1 MLNIEK
7 FADEIKEQIANG
19 KEGMAC
25 AVQNL
30 KNNGSYSCQLCT
42 ACEVDALNWLS
53 QEYKEPLLSL
63 KDKQYLED
71 TLKYYQD
78 CVANLAIE
86 YHVEADYSVRTL
98 KIKLNIPQIVGGKTI
113 KYVTWW
119 LALPILDKSLLEKLD
134 VAREYTLDELELYKE
149 VEN

>member
-7 FADEIKEQIANG
+7 FADEIKKQITNDG
-19 KEGMAC
+19 KALAC
-25 AVQNL
+25 IVQNL

-42 ACEVDALNWLS
+42 ACEVDALNWLL

-78 CVANLAIE
+78 CVASLAIE
-86 YHVEADYSVRTL
+86 YRAEADCSVRTL
-98 KIKLNIPQIVGGKTI
+98 KIKLNIPQILGDKTI
-113 KYVTWW
+113 KY
-119 LALPILDKSLLEKLD
+119 A
-134 VAREYTLDELELYKE
+134 TL
-149 VEN
+149 

>member
-7 FADEIKEQIANG
+7 FADKIKEQITDG
-19 KEGMAC
+19 DSIAC
-25 AVQNL
+25 AVQHL
-30 KNNGSYSCQLCT
+30 RFNGSNCQLCT
-42 ACEVDALNWLS
+42 ACEVDALNWLL

-71 TLKYYQD
+71 TLKYYRD

-98 KIKLNIPQIVGGKTI
+98 KIKLNIPQILGGKTI

>member
-1 MLNIEK
+1 MLNIQKYEEELRK
-7 FADEIKEQIANG
+7 YGTNFAVTR
-19 KEGMAC
+19 EGAF
-25 AVQNL
+25 L
-30 KNNGSYSCQLCT
+30 SCDS
-42 ACEVDALNWLS
+42 CEYNDCLLRDDNCSHKRMEWLL

-86 YHVEADYSVRTL
+86 YHVEADYSVRML
-98 KIKLNIPQIVGGKTI
+98 KIKLNIPQILGDKTI

-134 VAREYTLDELELYKE
+134 VVREYTLDELELYKG
-149 VEN
+149 